1 MCADKLALNKLK
13 AEHTRQVRTRGLRR
27 LRQLILV
34 SMGHRDPAVASA
46 LEEEVRTAEETN
58 SCSEEEGM
66 AVDFGICIHSM
77 EEPLGIWNG

>member
-1 MCADKLALNKLK
+1 
-13 AEHTRQVRTRGLRR
+13 
-27 LRQLILV
+27 
-34 SMGHRDPAVASA
+34 MGHRDPAVASA